1 MARRWNSDGSLNQ
14 EWPDDPWDDE
24 QNDGDLL
31 DSDRSNVLT
40 VHVEIDMDE
49 TDPSEFRMIAGAVAC
64 RVLAAMRSA
73 GG

>member
-14 EWPDDPWDDE
+14 EWPDDSWDDE
-24 QNDGDLL
+24 QDDGDLL
-31 DSDRSNVLT
+31 DRNRRNIVQ

-73 GG
+73 NG